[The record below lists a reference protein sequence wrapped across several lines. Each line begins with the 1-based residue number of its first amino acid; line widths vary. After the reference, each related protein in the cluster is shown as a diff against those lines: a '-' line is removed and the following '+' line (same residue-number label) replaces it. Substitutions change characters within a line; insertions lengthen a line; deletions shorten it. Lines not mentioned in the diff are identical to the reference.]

1 MRNVIFIISMIL
13 LFLTL
18 LVGLESIFTGG
29 FQGLLRKS
37 KLLIPLFYIQF
48 IFLTY
53 SLKCIFSKYIV
64 L

>member
-18 LVGLESIFTGG
+18 LIGLESIFTGG

-37 KLLIPLFYIQF
+37 KLLIPLMLGYVILYSVYIF
-48 IFLTY
+48 N
-53 SLKCIFSKYIV
+53 V
-64 L
+64 

>member
-1 MRNVIFIISMIL
+1 MRNVVFIISMIL

-37 KLLIPLFYIQF
+37 KLLIPLMLGYVILYSVYIF
-48 IFLTY
+48 N
-53 SLKCIFSKYIV
+53 V
-64 L
+64 

>member
-37 KLLIPLFYIQF
+37 KLLIPLILGYVILYSVYIF
-48 IFLTY
+48 NI
-53 SLKCIFSKYIV
+53 
-64 L
+64 

>member
-1 MRNVIFIISMIL
+1 MRNVIFIILMIL

-37 KLLIPLFYIQF
+37 KLLIPLMLGYVILYSVYIF
-48 IFLTY
+48 N
-53 SLKCIFSKYIV
+53 V
-64 L
+64 

>member
-37 KLLIPLFYIQF
+37 KLLIPLILGYVILYSVYIF
-48 IFLTY
+48 N
-53 SLKCIFSKYIV
+53 V
-64 L
+64 

>member
-29 FQGLLRKS
+29 FQGLLIKS
-37 KLLIPLFYIQF
+37 KLLIPLMLGYVILYSVYIF
-48 IFLTY
+48 N
-53 SLKCIFSKYIV
+53 V
-64 L
+64 

>member
-18 LVGLESIFTGG
+18 LIGLESIFTGG

-37 KLLIPLFYIQF
+37 KLLIPLILGYVILYSVYIF
-48 IFLTY
+48 NI
-53 SLKCIFSKYIV
+53 
-64 L
+64 

>member
-29 FQGLLRKS
+29 FQGLLKKS
-37 KLLIPLFYIQF
+37 KLLIPLMLGYVILYSVYIF
-48 IFLTY
+48 N
-53 SLKCIFSKYIV
+53 V
-64 L
+64 

>member
-18 LVGLESIFTGG
+18 LIGLESIFTGG

-37 KLLIPLFYIQF
+37 KLLIPLMLGYIILYSVY
-48 IFLTY
+48 IFN
-53 SLKCIFSKYIV
+53 V
-64 L
+64 

>member
-37 KLLIPLFYIQF
+37 KRLIPLMLGYVILYSVYIF
-48 IFLTY
+48 N
-53 SLKCIFSKYIV
+53 V
-64 L
+64 

>member
-13 LFLTL
+13 LFLPL

-37 KLLIPLFYIQF
+37 KLLIPLMLGYVILYSVYIF
-48 IFLTY
+48 N
-53 SLKCIFSKYIV
+53 V
-64 L
+64 

>member
-1 MRNVIFIISMIL
+1 MRNVIFIISTIL

-37 KLLIPLFYIQF
+37 KLLIPLMLGYVILYSVYIF
-48 IFLTY
+48 N
-53 SLKCIFSKYIV
+53 V
-64 L
+64 

>member
-13 LFLTL
+13 LFPTL

-37 KLLIPLFYIQF
+37 KLLIPLMLGYVILYSVYIF
-48 IFLTY
+48 N
-53 SLKCIFSKYIV
+53 V
-64 L
+64 

>member
-1 MRNVIFIISMIL
+1 MRNVIFIISMMI

-37 KLLIPLFYIQF
+37 KLLIPLMLGYVILYSVYIF
-48 IFLTY
+48 N
-53 SLKCIFSKYIV
+53 V
-64 L
+64 

>member
-18 LVGLESIFTGG
+18 LIGLESIFTGG

-37 KLLIPLFYIQF
+37 KLLIPLILGYVILYSVYIF
-48 IFLTY
+48 N
-53 SLKCIFSKYIV
+53 V
-64 L
+64 